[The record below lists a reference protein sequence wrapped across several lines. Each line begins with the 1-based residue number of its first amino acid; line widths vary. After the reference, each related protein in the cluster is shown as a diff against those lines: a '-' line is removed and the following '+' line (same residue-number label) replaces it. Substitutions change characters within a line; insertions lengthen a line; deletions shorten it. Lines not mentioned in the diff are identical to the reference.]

1 MWSRAAAACFW
12 RLRFYKQYQKAL
24 RQVARALLTVLPQA
38 VAFVSRDVI
47 RQFMEMGPKVLAMQ
61 TIVPMS
67 FAVHGEALLS
77 IYMQIQASSASQGSA
92 SVAKLLLH
100 PATANSFQM
109 VMSGVHSKAAR
120 DCWLMGLGRED
131 LTTVIIAAHY
141 DAFRAA
147 SWLLH
152 GVDCNRSGISL
163 LLGLTCPF
171 SKLYTN
177 KGTHSVY
184 NLLSFAPG
192 GSSSREPSTDWKTTW
207 TTRITAYSNIVWPL
221 SSDTMGQA
229 DSLYLHISKPPCKA
243 TLQYA
248 FLLELETVATSSQS
262 YSSPWCTRSARLRT
276 SWPGSMSTL
285 PFSGCLPSPWPT
297 WRATVTPSAAA
308 AWT

>member
-1 MWSRAAAACFW
+1 
-12 RLRFYKQYQKAL
+12 
-24 RQVARALLTVLPQA
+24 
-38 VAFVSRDVI
+38 
-47 RQFMEMGPKVLAMQ
+47 MQ